1 MTTRR
6 WTTSESA
13 APQVAWR
20 PLLITTGVVVAVLGL
35 TAGRYGYHRDELYFL
50 QAGHHLAWGYV
61 DQPPLTPLVAR
72 LISAMAP
79 DSLIAL
85 RLPSALA
92 AGLVVL
98 LTGLIA
104 RELGAPRRAQ
114 LLAAACMAMSALLL
128 AVGHLLST
136 STFDL
141 LVWTAIS
148 WLVVRVLR
156 GGDQRLWLGVGL
168 LAGVGLLNKTLV
180 AFLAAG
186 LVIAVLTVGPRDI
199 LRNRWLWVGAAITLV
214 IWSPNLAW
222 QASHGW
228 PQLELSKA
236 IAAGSSGTSVDR
248 AAFVPYQL
256 VLISPLLVPVWL
268 VGLVRLLRDPALRRV
283 RAFGWTYLLLLVVF
297 VATGGKPYYLGG
309 LYPVLLAAGA
319 EPTLSWL
326 HRGRERVR
334 RFLLGTALTVGGVVS
349 SLLMLPLVPASLL
362 HATPVVAINYDAGE
376 TVGWPRFAAEI
387 AAVYRELP
395 DDDRAR
401 AVLLTRNYGE
411 AGALDRYGP
420 RLGLSPAYSGHNSYW
435 SWGPPPETGGPV
447 IAVGLPEER
456 LQPFFGQVRLAGR
469 IDNGLAVDNDE
480 QGAPIWICRRQ
491 LLPWAQIWPQL
502 RRLG

>member
-1 MTTRR
+1 MLAT
-6 WTTSESA
+6 A
-13 APQVAWR
+13 AA
-20 PLLITTGVVVAVLGL
+20 VVAVLML

-50 QAGHHLAWGYV
+50 RAGRHLAWGYV
-61 DQPPLTPLVAR
+61 DQPPLTPFLAR
-72 LISAMAP
+72 LISAIAP
-79 DSLIAL
+79 ESLTAL

-92 AGLVVL
+92 TGLVVL

-114 LLAAACMAMSALLL
+114 LLAAASMAMSALLL

-141 LVWTAIS
+141 LAWTAIS

-156 GGDQRLWLGVGL
+156 GGDQRLWLAIGL
-168 LAGVGLLNKTLV
+168 VAGVGLLNKALV

-186 LVIAVLTVGPRDI
+186 LVIAVMIAGPRDI
-199 LRNRWLWVGAAITLV
+199 LRSRWLWLGAAITVAL
-214 IWSPNLAW
+214 WSPNLAW

-228 PQLELSKA
+228 PQLELSRA

-248 AAFVPYQL
+248 VTFVPYQL

-268 VGLVRLLRDPALRRV
+268 VGLVLLLRDPAMRQV

-297 VATGGKPYYLGG
+297 VLSGGKPYYLGG

-319 EPTLSWL
+319 EPTLGWL
-326 HRGRERVR
+326 RRGRERVR
-334 RFLLGTALTVGGVVS
+334 RFLLGTALALSGLIS
-349 SLLMLPLVPASLL
+349 SVLMLPLLPASLL

-376 TVGWPRFAAEI
+376 TVGWPRFAEEV
-387 AAVYRELP
+387 AAVYRGLP
-395 DDDRAR
+395 EDERAR

-411 AGALDRYGP
+411 AGALDHYGP
-420 RLGLSPAYSGHNSYW
+420 AVGLPPAYSGHNSYW
-435 SWGPPPETGGPV
+435 SWGPPPDTGGPV
-447 IAVGLPEER
+447 IAVGLPEEG
-456 LQPFFGQVRLAGR
+456 LQPFFGEVQLAGR
-469 IDNGLAVDNDE
+469 IDNGLALENDE
-480 QGAPIWICRRQ
+480 QGAMIWICRRQ
-491 LLPWAQIWPQL
+491 LVPWTQIWPQL